1 MIQEIT
7 GESVRVVCTLTT
19 PPSKKDNGGVI
30 LVEPEKI
37 NGGNF
42 PQNNEVIKSNE
53 LRSGESEDIID
64 LAKEIFS

>member
-1 MIQEIT
+1 
-7 GESVRVVCTLTT
+7 
-19 PPSKKDNGGVI
+19 VI